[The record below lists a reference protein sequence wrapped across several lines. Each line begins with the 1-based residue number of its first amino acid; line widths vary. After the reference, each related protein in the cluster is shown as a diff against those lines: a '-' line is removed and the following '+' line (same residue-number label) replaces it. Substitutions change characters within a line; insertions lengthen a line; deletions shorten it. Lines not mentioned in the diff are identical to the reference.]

1 MQLFQVM
8 AIHNLW
14 LDNLCRR
21 FLMLKTTLAAG
32 FTALLVSA
40 SSLAY
45 AQAPSTGGIE
55 RLSAADV
62 GTLTDA
68 RVNIVKAALQLTPDQ
83 EKHWPAIEDAIRTRA
98 KDRQSRLAAAATRLG
113 EQREGNAIEVLRDR
127 NPVEFVQRRAAALA
141 QRAAD
146 LKKLAD
152 AWAPLYPTLS
162 PDQKR
167 RMAALTI
174 FVLRE
179 MRNGLEQRRL
189 QSEDDEG

>member
-1 MQLFQVM
+1 
-8 AIHNLW
+8 
-14 LDNLCRR
+14 
-21 FLMLKTTLAAG
+21 MLKTTIAAG

-45 AQAPSTGGIE
+45 AQAPPTGGIE
-55 RLSAADV
+55 RFSAADI
-62 GTLTDA
+62 GTVTDA
-68 RVNIVKAALQLTPDQ
+68 RVNVVKAALQLTPDQ
-83 EKHWPAIEDAIRTRA
+83 EKYWPAIEDAIRTRA
-98 KDRQSRLAAAATRLG
+98 KDRQARLAAAATRLG
-113 EQREGNAIEVLRDR
+113 ELRERSPIEVLRDR

-152 AWAPLYPTLS
+152 AWAPLYPTLN
-162 PDQKR
+162 PEQKR

-174 FVLRE
+174 LVLRE

-189 QSEDDEG
+189 QSEGDDQE